1 MEKSGH
7 SWSTV
12 TSVRKVQGQPT
23 ERDRILLSI
32 QEMFKGEVDGD
43 VVYMVLQ
50 ESEWKG
56 VWSGHFLVNKK
67 KLNQKL
73 QMTRP
78 SHW

>member
-12 TSVRKVQGQPT
+12 PSGRKVQGQPT

-56 VWSGHFLVNKK
+56 VWSDHFVVNKK